1 MATMTSRRC
10 GDARF
15 DVTGVISSLHE
26 HVSWVHSKILCVG
39 DKVQIEIV
47 EAPDAVA
54 VVEMAIAVRGGML
67 VTVAVDAVDARVLVV
82 VTGCCAGTLA
92 SIVAAAIAA
101 ARSVDLVGA

>member
-1 MATMTSRRC
+1 VYAGIDDEGVVLATMTSRRC

-47 EAPDAVA
+47 EAASFDEPGHRLGPLEQLRSKEDY
-54 VVEMAIAVRGGML
+54 VRGL
-67 VTVAVDAVDARVLVV
+67 VEEL
-82 VTGCCAGTLA
+82 GWQG
-92 SIVAAAIAA
+92 
-101 ARSVDLVGA
+101 